1 MSLKVLQRI
10 TLFVFAATLA
20 AFVGLKI
27 YTDRMVDRTPPVI
40 SFDSDIVEV
49 GMGAAESTLLAGVTA
64 WDDRDGDVTG
74 EIMIKGVSQLIT
86 ADSAKIT
93 YIAFDSSNNMST
105 ASRTV
110 RYTNYEKPRFTLTSP
125 LIFPTGGQVSILEQL
140 SARDVVDG
148 DLSDSIRVTTQ
159 NVDLARAGVY
169 SITVQV
175 TNSLGDVE
183 SLPLKVVMTDSALG
197 SPQVALSS
205 YIIYREVGQ
214 AFNPNNYISVPT
226 SSSAVTIESNVD
238 TSRAGIY
245 EVTYTYQGDTV
256 YQAVVVR

>member
-1 MSLKVLQRI
+1 MSRSYVAFISYKHARRDAAIAKEVH
-10 TLFVFAATLA
+10 TLIENYVIPASLRKGERKLGVVFRDEEEL
-20 AFVGLKI
+20 
-27 YTDRMVDRTPPVI
+27 PI
-40 SFDSDIVEV
+40 SS
-49 GMGAAESTLLAGVTA
+49 
-64 WDDRDGDVTG
+64 
-74 EIMIKGVSQLIT
+74 
-86 ADSAKIT
+86 
-93 YIAFDSSNNMST
+93 
-105 ASRTV
+105 
-110 RYTNYEKPRFTLTSP
+110 
-125 LIFPTGGQVSILEQL
+125 
-140 SARDVVDG
+140 

-256 YQAVVVR
+256 YQTVVVR